1 MAMTSPFSTAKKQK
15 SYALNAV
22 IRKEM
27 KTMTETTFW
36 EELRSGKFA
45 QMVKEESKG
54 KELSSPNEVFNIVKP
69 MFAEKD
75 DVERIYC
82 IFLDTK
88 NQVLA
93 IEEMFSGSILSS
105 VIYPREIIK
114 RVIDLKASAV
124 VLTHNHPCGSIEP
137 SNEDRM
143 ITRKIAIALESID
156 VKLHDHIIIGNGFHS
171 MADSGF
177 MGNIKEHFN
186 KLLFG

>member
-1 MAMTSPFSTAKKQK
+1 
-15 SYALNAV
+15 
-22 IRKEM
+22 
-27 KTMTETTFW
+27 MTESTFW
-36 EELRSGKFA
+36 KELTSGKFA

-54 KELSSPNEVFNIVKP
+54 KELSSPHEVFNIVKP

-114 RVIDLKASAV
+114 RVMALKASAMI
-124 VLTHNHPCGSIEP
+124 LTHNHPTGCTEP

-143 ITRKIAIALESID
+143 ITRKIAIALVSID
-156 VKLHDHIIIGNGFHS
+156 VQLHDHIIIGDGFHS

-177 MGNIKEHFN
+177 IGTIKEHFN
-186 KLLFG
+186 KVLFG